1 MKKINIIITCGML
14 LLAAPALTGCSE
26 EKYDVDGTNDNLV
39 FVSPKEIRAPFECEV
54 MTTPAGVFGRVGAD
68 INLRLQYPSA
78 ANVHVSAK
86 VNADQQLVSKYNA
99 EHETEYQLPSA
110 DVLQAMK
117 AASTNIEAGKTTG
130 IVSVTLDESKIES
143 FRSDG
148 SEDAPQYI
156 IPVSIT
162 YEGSDGKGDRKFGL
176 SSEYNTTYVTVKTSK
191 ADDFTSVVGAKD
203 ISSNVV
209 KTPVGTFGGISTN
222 VKIKNL
228 IPVTGDMQGTFVVDN
243 SLVGEYNNEKGT
255 NFTTLPENVL
265 NALTIT
271 PAVVKEGNTESEDGI
286 KVSCPDEIA
295 QKLDGAYL
303 LPLRLKTTFAN
314 GNTVDEDD
322 IVYVTIEVK
331 NTLINDDAT
340 SIPGT
345 KGDVK
350 TYSVVSADNLD
361 PDAFSGLFSDDWD
374 ASWPFLEKKETA
386 SFTVDLGAEKNLI
399 AFYMQNYVGK
409 EYTLSFSND
418 GNTWKEIGSTAGHN
432 AVYDRTTWTQAYVL
446 YGAVKCRYIKAEIKL
461 DMNSWA
467 WGYGTYAAISSLDFY
482 FN

>member
-14 LLAAPALTGCSE
+14 LLATPALTGCSE

-39 FVSPKEIRAPFECEV
+39 FVSPKETRAPFECEV

-78 ANVHVSAK
+78 ANVHVSAR

-143 FRSDG
+143 FRSEG
-148 SEDAPQYI
+148 SEESPQYI
-156 IPVSIT
+156 IPVSIA
-162 YEGSDGKGDRKFGL
+162 YDGADGKSDRKFGL
-176 SSEYNTTYVTVKTSK
+176 SNEYNTTYVIVKTSK
-191 ADDFTSVVGAKD
+191 ADDFTSVVGAKT

-209 KTPVGTFGGISTN
+209 KTPVGTFGGISVN

-243 SLVGEYNNEKGT
+243 SLVSEYNST
-255 NFTTLPENVL
+255 NNTNYTTLPEEVL
-265 NALTIT
+265 SALTIT
-271 PAVVKEGNTESEDGI
+271 PAIVKEGNTESEDGI

-295 QKLDGAYL
+295 QKLDGAYV

-314 GNTVDEDD
+314 GNAVDEDD
-322 IVYVTIEVK
+322 IVYVTVEVK
-331 NTLINDDAT
+331 NTLINDNAT

-350 TYSVVSADNLD
+350 TYSVVSAENLD
-361 PDAFSGLFSDDWD
+361 PEAFSGLSSGDRN

-386 SFTVDLGAEKNLI
+386 SFTIDFGAEKNLI
-399 AFYMQNYVGK
+399 AFYMRNYVGK
-409 EYTLSFSND
+409 EFTLSFSND
-418 GNTWKEIGSTAGHN
+418 GNTWKEIGSTAGHK
-432 AVYDRTTWTQAYVL
+432 AVYDRSTWEQAYVL
-446 YGAVKCRYIKAEIKL
+446 YGAVKCRYIKAEMKL
-461 DMNSWA
+461 NTNSWA
-467 WGYGTYAAISSLDFY
+467 WGYGSYAAISSLNFY

>member
-1 MKKINIIITCGML
+1 MKKSNIIITCGML

-39 FVSPKEIRAPFECEV
+39 FVSPKETRAPFECEV

-130 IVSVTLDESKIES
+130 IMSVVLDESKIES

-148 SEDAPQYI
+148 SEESPQYI
-156 IPVSIT
+156 IPVSIA
-162 YEGSDGKGDRKFGL
+162 YDGSDGKSDRKFGL
-176 SSEYNTTYVTVKTSK
+176 SSEYNTTYVIVKTSK
-191 ADDFTSVVGAKD
+191 ADDFTSVVGSKT

-209 KTPVGTFGGISTN
+209 KTPVGTFGGISAN

-243 SLVGEYNNEKGT
+243 SLVSEYNST
-255 NFTTLPENVL
+255 NNTNYTTLPEEVL
-265 NALTIT
+265 SALTIT
-271 PAVVKEGNTESEDGI
+271 PAIVKEGNTESEDGI

-295 QKLDGAYL
+295 QQLDGAYV

-314 GNTVDEDD
+314 GNAVDEDD
-322 IVYVTIEVK
+322 IVYVTVEVK
-331 NTLINDDAT
+331 NTLINDNAT
-340 SIPGT
+340 SILGT

-350 TYSVVSADNLD
+350 TYSVVSAENLD
-361 PDAFSGLFSDDWD
+361 PEEFSGLFSGGWD
-374 ASWPFLEKKETA
+374 ASWPYLQKKETA
-386 SFTVDLGAEKNLI
+386 SFTIDLGAEKNLT
-399 AFYMQNYVGK
+399 AFYMQDYVAK
-409 EYTLSFSND
+409 EYTLYFSND
-418 GNTWKEIGSTAGHN
+418 GNTWKEIGSTAGHD
-432 AVYDRTTWTQAYVL
+432 AVYDRNTYNRAYVL
-446 YGAVKCRYIKAEIKL
+446 YGAVKCRYIKADMKL
-461 DMNSWA
+461 DSESWA
-467 WGYGTYAAISSLDFY
+467 WDYDYASISSLNFY
-482 FN
+482 FE

>member
-1 MKKINIIITCGML
+1 MKKSNIIIACGML
-14 LLAAPALTGCSE
+14 LLAAPALIGCSE
-26 EKYDVDGTNDNLV
+26 DKYDVDGTNDNLV
-39 FVSPKEIRAPFECEV
+39 FVSPKETRAPFECEV
-54 MTTPAGVFGRVGAD
+54 MTIPAGVFGRVGAD

-110 DVLQAMK
+110 DILQAMK

-148 SEDAPQYI
+148 GEDSPQYI
-156 IPVSIT
+156 IPVSIA
-162 YEGSDGKGDRKFGL
+162 YNGADGKSDRKFGL
-176 SSEYNTTYVTVKTSK
+176 SNEYNTTYVIVKTSK
-191 ADDFTSVVGAKD
+191 TDDFTSVVGAKT

-209 KTPVGTFGGISTN
+209 KTPVGTFGGISAN

-243 SLVGEYNNEKGT
+243 SLVSEYNSKNNT
-255 NFTTLPENVL
+255 NYTTLPEEVL
-265 NALTIT
+265 SALTIT
-271 PAVVKEGNTESEDGI
+271 PTIVKEGSTESEDGI

-295 QKLDGAYL
+295 QKLDGAYV

-314 GNTVDEDD
+314 GNSVDEDD
-322 IVYVTIEVK
+322 IVYVTVEVK
-331 NTLINDDAT
+331 NTLINDNAT

-350 TYSVVSADNLD
+350 TYSVVSAENLD
-361 PDAFSGLFSDDWD
+361 PEEFSGLFSGGWD

-386 SFTVDLGAEKNLI
+386 SFTIDLGSEKNLT
-399 AFYMQNYVGK
+399 AFYMRNYVGK
-409 EYTLSFSND
+409 EFTLSFSND
-418 GNTWKEIGSTAGHN
+418 GNTWKEIGSTAGHT
-432 AVYDRTTWTQAYVL
+432 AVYDRNTYNQAYVM
-446 YGAVKCRYIKAEIKL
+446 YGAVKCRYIKADLKL
-461 DMNSWA
+461 DVNSWA
-467 WGYGTYAAISSLDFY
+467 WRYDSYAAVSSLDFY
-482 FN
+482 FK